1 MSKTTK
7 KDLGSDTAKTV
18 IEQAKREVPN
28 FGEHYQK
35 FEQRMMIDGYSE
47 STLFCYGRAV
57 AKVSLYWKKSLLELE
72 CEEVNEFLFALA
84 QQKQANSTYFKHTVY
99 GLRFFYRLYNMDDKR
114 IALPVIRETKKLIV
128 VFSKAELKR
137 LFNAPKSL
145 KHRVILALIYSAG
158 LRISELCNLK
168 ITDIDSERMQLQV
181 RNSKGN
187 KSRYVILSDYILI
200 GLRKYVLSCK
210 PEVYLFN
217 GKTKGKPL
225 GTGSIQQSFRLAMTT
240 AKINKQ
246 ASVHTLRHSYAT
258 HLLEDGLDI
267 VTIRDLLGHTHIET
281 TMHYLHVAKLDR
293 IRAHSP
299 LDTLYKPL
307 S

>member
-7 KDLGSDTAKTV
+7 KDLGPDTAKTV

-28 FGEHYQK
+28 FVEHYKK
-35 FEQRMMIDGYSE
+35 FEQQMVIGGYSS

-72 CEEVNEFLFALA
+72 PEEVNEFLHALA
-84 QQKQANSTYFKHTVY
+84 EEKQASSTYFKHTVY
-99 GLRFFYRLYNMDDKR
+99 GLRFFYRLYQIDDKR
-114 IALPVIRETKKLIV
+114 IKLPVIRHTRKLII
-128 VFSKAELKR
+128 VFSKEELKR
-137 LFNAPKSL
+137 LFMAPKSL

-168 ITDIDSERMQLQV
+168 ITDIDSDRMQLQI

-200 GLRKYVLSCK
+200 GLREYVLSSK
-210 PEVYLFN
+210 PSVYLFN
-217 GKTKGKPL
+217 GKTKAKPL
-225 GTGSIQQSFRLAMTT
+225 GTGSIQQSFRRAMKVT
-240 AKINKQ
+240 KINKE

-267 VTIRDLLGHTHIET
+267 VTIKELLGHSHIET
-281 TMHYLHVAKLDR
+281 TMRYLHVAKIDR

-299 LDTLYKPL
+299 LDTLYKKP
-307 S
+307 

>member
-1 MSKTTK
+1 MSKTTEK
-7 KDLGSDTAKTV
+7 KLGSDSSKTV
-18 IEQAKREVPN
+18 IDQAKRTVPD
-28 FGEHYQK
+28 FVEHFQK
-35 FEQRMMIDGYSE
+35 FEQQMVIGGYSS

-57 AKVSLYWKKSLLELE
+57 AKVSLYWKKSLLDLQPEQ
-72 CEEVNEFLFALA
+72 VNEFLYALA
-84 QQKQANSTYFKHTVY
+84 EEKKASSTYFKHTVY

-114 IALPVIRETKKLIV
+114 IALPVIRHTKKLII

-137 LFNAPKSL
+137 LFMAPKSL

-168 ITDIDSERMQLQV
+168 ITDIDSERMQIQI

-187 KSRYVILSDYILI
+187 KSRYVILSDCILI
-200 GLRKYVLSCK
+200 GLRRYVLKSK
-210 PEVYLFN
+210 PTVYLFN
-217 GKTKGKPL
+217 GKTKGRPL

-267 VTIRDLLGHTHIET
+267 VTIKELLGHSHIET
-281 TMHYLHVAKLDR
+281 TMRYLHVAK
-293 IRAHSP
+293 INHQSAHSP
-299 LDTLYKPL
+299 LDTLYKK

>member
-18 IEQAKREVPN
+18 IDQAKREVPD
-28 FGEHYQK
+28 FIEHFKK
-35 FEQRMMIDGYSE
+35 FEQQMVIGGYSS

-57 AKVSLYWKKSLLELE
+57 AKVSLYWKKSLLELQP
-72 CEEVNEFLFALA
+72 EEVNEFLHALA
-84 QQKQANSTYFKHTVY
+84 EQKQASSTYFKHTVY
-99 GLRFFYRLYNMDDKR
+99 GLRFFYRLYQMDDNR
-114 IALPVIRETKKLIV
+114 IKLPVIRHTKKLII
-128 VFSKAELKR
+128 VFSKEELKR
-137 LFNAPKSL
+137 LFMAPKSL

-168 ITDIDSERMQLQV
+168 ITDIDSDRMQLQI

-200 GLRKYVLSCK
+200 GLREYVLSSK
-210 PEVYLFN
+210 PSVYLFN
-217 GKTKGKPL
+217 GKTKSKPL
-225 GTGSIQQSFRLAMTT
+225 GTGSIQQSFRLAMKVT
-240 AKINKQ
+240 KINKE

-267 VTIRDLLGHTHIET
+267 VTIKELLGHSHIET
-281 TMHYLHVAKLDR
+281 TMRYLHVAKIDR

-299 LDTLYKPL
+299 LDTLYKKP
-307 S
+307 

>member
-28 FGEHYQK
+28 FVEHYKK
-35 FEQRMMIDGYSE
+35 FEQQMVIGGYSS

-57 AKVSLYWKKSLLELE
+57 AKVSLYWKKSLLELQP
-72 CEEVNEFLFALA
+72 EEVNEFLHALA
-84 QQKQANSTYFKHTVY
+84 EEKQASSTYFKHTVY
-99 GLRFFYRLYNMDDKR
+99 GLRFFYRLYQMDDKR
-114 IALPVIRETKKLIV
+114 IKLPIIRDTQKLII
-128 VFSKAELKR
+128 VFSKEELKR
-137 LFNAPKSL
+137 LFMAPKSL

-158 LRISELCNLK
+158 LRISELCKLK
-168 ITDIDSERMQLQV
+168 ITDIDSDRMQIQI

-200 GLRKYVLSCK
+200 GLREYVLSSK
-210 PEVYLFN
+210 PSVYLFN
-217 GKTKGKPL
+217 GKTKGQPL
-225 GTGSIQQSFRLAMTT
+225 GTGSIQQSFRRAMTLT
-240 AKINKQ
+240 KINKE

-267 VTIRDLLGHTHIET
+267 VTIKELLGHSHIET
-281 TMHYLHVAKLDR
+281 TMRYLHVAKIDR

-299 LDTLYKPL
+299 LDTLYKKP
-307 S
+307 